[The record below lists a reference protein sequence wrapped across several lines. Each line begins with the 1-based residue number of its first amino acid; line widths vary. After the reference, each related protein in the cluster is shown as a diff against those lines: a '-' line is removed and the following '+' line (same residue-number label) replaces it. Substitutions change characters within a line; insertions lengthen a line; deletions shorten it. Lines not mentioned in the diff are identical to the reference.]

1 MQSQTTEQVNSDPTA
16 PMSLPSQSAPVPAQ
30 LALSAGF
37 AVPQHT
43 HYISSSSPK
52 GGRVW
57 LLPIPAGSDRGK
69 GTPSCFLSI
78 PIKNREHT
86 GWRGE
91 KGRYS
96 EVLPIIQPAPKQ
108 PMPTL
113 RNTQVVQSLTHLN
126 LLMLKNKNQN
136 PPCFDNN
143 LVWQLIEQETG
154 RFLKRSGSVG
164 I

>member
-1 MQSQTTEQVNSDPTA
+1 MTQLPQCPCLTISSSSSTA
-16 PMSLPSQSAPVPAQ
+16 GTQCRLCCVPA
-30 LALSAGF
+30 
-37 AVPQHT
+37 HT

-52 GGRVW
+52 DGGVW
-57 LLPIPAGSDRGK
+57 LLPTPAGSDRGK

-78 PIKNREHT
+78 PIENREHT
-86 GWRGE
+86 GWGGE

-154 RFLKRSGSVG
+154 TFLKRSGSVG